1 MCERKAESYLSP
13 ELCSIFSLPPL
24 PPWHGR
30 KVKWESEMMGFAS
43 CKRAH
48 QRVALIA
55 LISSPQQSMT
65 PCVVLTPLR
74 VSQAVSQLME
84 TKQVH
89 VLKNS
94 SSVSIKRNI
103 YVFKSFFKRQND
115 VFFTPVCLSTN
126 SFCSVI
132 TRSLSSRK
140 KTEITGIIR
149 P

>member
-1 MCERKAESYLSP
+1 
-13 ELCSIFSLPPL
+13 
-24 PPWHGR
+24 
-30 KVKWESEMMGFAS
+30 MGFAS

-48 QRVALIA
+48 QRIALIA

-84 TKQVH
+84 TKQAH
-89 VLKNS
+89 VLTNS

-103 YVFKSFFKRQND
+103 YVFKSFFKCQND